1 MDRNN
6 EIQRSIEQSRVPILP
21 FELTLAKN
29 ALKVHVEKQSD
40 LSAKMRDAM
49 NQSSET
55 WHDNAPA
62 EVIANDSRNL
72 AKIAEKTINILGNAD
87 VFDYEANPEE
97 GVTLGS
103 LVDVRYGNSPDVT
116 SLVLT
121 GVSRELTPDLAENI
135 NNDKKVNVVTLSSP
149 IGKAIFGK
157 SIGQKASFTVGGEST
172 ITLTIESIKQIST
185 VSTENTEN

>member
-6 EIQRSIEQSRVPILP
+6 EIQRSIEQSRVPVLP

-49 NQSSET
+49 HQSSET

-62 EVIANDSRNL
+62 EVIINDSRNL

-103 LVDVRYGNSPDVT
+103 LVDVRYGDSPDVT
-116 SLVLT
+116 SFVLT
-121 GVSRELTPDLAENI
+121 GVSRELTPDLAETI
-135 NNDKKVNVVTLSSP
+135 NDDKKVNIVTLNSP

-157 SIGQKASFTVGGEST
+157 SIGQKTSFTVGGENI
-172 ITLTIESIKQIST
+172 ITLTIESIQQISA
-185 VSTENTEN
+185 VSTEN